1 MQEYH
6 NRDTDPCR
14 RNDRIFVRFLGLAQ
28 KGVSAFK
35 WKAGWPDELV
45 KKSTQSV
52 AQPVFCQNL
61 CITFTVE
68 KVST

>member
-35 WKAGWPDELV
+35 WKAGWPDEFV
-45 KKSTQSV
+45 KK
-52 AQPVFCQNL
+52 AP
-61 CITFTVE
+61 
-68 KVST
+68 KVLPNPFFVKIYA